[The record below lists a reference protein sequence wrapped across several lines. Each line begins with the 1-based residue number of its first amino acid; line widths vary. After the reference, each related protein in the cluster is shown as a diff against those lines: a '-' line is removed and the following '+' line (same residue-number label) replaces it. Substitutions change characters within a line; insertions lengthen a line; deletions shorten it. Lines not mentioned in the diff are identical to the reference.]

1 LTDLAVPG
9 RPLPGHRGPERRPLA
24 NYLGDLPRP
33 AGERLGLWAYLG
45 PGAED
50 RDVGSLWFVA
60 ALLSFSLAYAAWR
73 WARPAGNH
81 SGTVMRPRQLP
92 IAAAVIAAGS
102 FAVWLV
108 VVILGRGHPPRPPL
122 ARVAPGCGAV
132 QLGGAVGRRWLAGL
146 GAGGLVAPLQAGR
159 GRRVA
164 AVGLLVAGTDMA

>member
-1 LTDLAVPG
+1 V
-9 RPLPGHRGPERRPLA
+9 
-24 NYLGDLPRP
+24 
-33 AGERLGLWAYLG
+33 AYLG

-102 FAVWLV
+102 FAVWLWWSWD
-108 VVILGRGHPPRPPL
+108 
-122 ARVAPGCGAV
+122 GAT
-132 QLGGAVGRRWLAGL
+132 LLDLRW
-146 GAGGLVAPLQAGR
+146 QE
-159 GRRVA
+159 
-164 AVGLLVAGTDMA
+164 